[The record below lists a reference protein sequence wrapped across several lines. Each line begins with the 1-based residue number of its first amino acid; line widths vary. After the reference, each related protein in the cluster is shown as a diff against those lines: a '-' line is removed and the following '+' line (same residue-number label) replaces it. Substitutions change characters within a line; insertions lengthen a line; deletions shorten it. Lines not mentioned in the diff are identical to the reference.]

1 MCHRAGSIRAAG
13 TPALAGPARSPR
25 AFVPAP
31 ESLPQQ
37 ASRNRTLVGR
47 TVGRP
52 DGRLPARHRRRVTA
66 MPRRFECGFPGKH
79 FGAIRTSRSAPQP
92 RTSPRVH
99 ARPLCRPLAG
109 GRRECFRT
117 DLADFDRSRVW
128 EDPSSTIARTCRRS
142 VELPPAARRP
152 EPYSRRRNVR
162 ADRRSASTGRPA
174 VRPSDR
180 QTVAYASTGGQVHT
194 RLRSPKAASIRLT
207 GGHTLCS
214 RVAAVGKPAR
224 SRA

>member
-1 MCHRAGSIRAAG
+1 MQRVVGL
-13 TPALAGPARSPR
+13 ALSPR
-25 AFVPAP
+25 VFVPAP

-37 ASRNRTLVGR
+37 ALRNRTLDGR

-52 DGRLPARHRRRVTA
+52 DGPLPARRRRRAPA
-66 MPRRFECGFPGKH
+66 MPSRCECGFPGRH
-79 FGAIRTSRSAPQP
+79 LGAIRRSRSAPRP
-92 RTSPRVH
+92 RTSLRVH
-99 ARPLCRPLAG
+99 ARPLCRPLADG
-109 GRRECFRT
+109 PP
-117 DLADFDRSRVW
+117 DRS
-128 EDPSSTIARTCRRS
+128 PRRS
-142 VELPPAARRP
+142 CSAIDCDRSKVLVGPSDTIGGQRCRAELRRRATPRRLPCSRRP
-152 EPYSRRRNVR
+152 TVR
-162 ADRRSASTGRPA
+162 ADRRLASTARPA

-180 QTVAYASTGGQVHT
+180 QTVAYASTGGHVHT